1 MFKRV
6 VDVTRIHK
14 NSKEKI
20 NDTILIET
28 PVDII
33 VNGKPLVNI
42 ICLAKDLKYLGIG
55 FLYSIGIINA
65 FQDIEDISVDEVEN
79 KIFIYLKKDIEV
91 DLNLLQDNPVSR
103 VIDTSCGISSP
114 WREIIKSSLKKH
126 EVNLQRKNDFTINA
140 ETISSAIL
148 EMQKK
153 TPLFK
158 ETGGCHGAALFDQTG
173 RLIGVLEDIGRHNAL
188 DKIIGYALTKEIE
201 MNHTFLTTTG
211 RLTGDSVL
219 KAIRANVPILASL
232 SAAIESGVRL
242 AFGYGLTL
250 IGFVRGKKMNIYTH
264 PHRIKL

>member
-6 VDVTRIHK
+6 VDITRVHK
-14 NSKEKI
+14 NSLEKV
-20 NDTILIET
+20 NDIILIET
-28 PVDII
+28 PVDLI
-33 VNGKPLVNI
+33 VNGEPLVNI
-42 ICLAKDLKYLGIG
+42 VCLAKDLNYLGIG
-55 FLYSIGIINA
+55 FLYSVGIVNS
-65 FQDIEDISVDEVEN
+65 FTDIEDLSVDEVDN
-79 KIFIYLKKDIEV
+79 KIYIQLNNDIKV

-114 WREIIKSSLKKH
+114 WRNIIKKSLDNQ
-126 EVNLQRKNDFTINA
+126 NLSQRKNDDFRVSA
-140 ETISSAIL
+140 ETITNAVL

-158 ETGGCHGAALFDQTG
+158 ETGGCHGAAIFNQKGDM
-173 RLIGVLEDIGRHNAL
+173 IAVLEDIGRHNAI
-188 DKIIGYALTKEIE
+188 DKIIGYALSNNIDMT
-201 MNHTFLTTTG
+201 HHFLTTTG

-219 KAIRANVPILASL
+219 KTIRANIPILASL

-264 PHRIKL
+264 PHRVQV

>member
-6 VDVTRIHK
+6 VDITQIHK
-14 NSKEKI
+14 NTKKNI
-20 NDTILIET
+20 NDIILIET

-55 FLYSIGIINA
+55 FLYSIGMINS
-65 FQDIEDISVDEVEN
+65 FQDIENISVDEVEN
-79 KIFIYLKKDIEV
+79 KIDISLKKNIEV
-91 DLNLLQDNPVSR
+91 DFSLLQENPVSR

-114 WREIIKSSLKKH
+114 WREMIKSSLNKQKL
-126 EVNLQRKNDFTINA
+126 NFQKKNDFKVSA
-140 ETISSAIL
+140 ETISKAIL

-158 ETGGCHGAALFDQTG
+158 ETGGCHGAAIFDHTG
-173 RLIGVLEDIGRHNAL
+173 RLISVLEDIGRHNAI
-188 DKIIGYALTKEIE
+188 DKIIGYALSNKIE
-201 MNHTFLTTTG
+201 MSHIFLTTTG

-219 KAIRANVPILASL
+219 KAIRANIPILASL

-250 IGFVRGKKMNIYTH
+250 IGFVRGKKMNIYAH
-264 PHRIKL
+264 PHRIKV

>member
-6 VDVTRIHK
+6 VDITRFHK
-14 NSKEKI
+14 NSMEKV

-33 VNGKPLVNI
+33 VNGEPLVNI
-42 ICLAKDLKYLGIG
+42 VCLAKDLKYLGIG
-55 FLYSIGIINA
+55 FLYSIGIINS
-65 FQDIEDISVDEVEN
+65 FTDIEDLSVDEIDN
-79 KIFIYLKKDIEV
+79 KIYIQLKKNIEV
-91 DLNLLQDNPVSR
+91 DLDLLQNNPVSR

-114 WREIIKSSLKKH
+114 WRAIIKKSLDNQNLRYQKNENLNVNAEIISKA
-126 EVNLQRKNDFTINA
+126 V
-140 ETISSAIL
+140 L
-148 EMQKK
+148 EMQKS

-158 ETGGCHGAALFDQTG
+158 ETGGCHGAAIFKQTG
-173 RLIGVLEDIGRHNAL
+173 NLIAVLEDIGRHNAI
-188 DKIIGYALTKEIE
+188 DKIIGYALSKNID
-201 MNHTFLTTTG
+201 MSHIFLTTTG

-219 KAIRANVPILASL
+219 KAIRANIPILASL

-264 PHRIKL
+264 SHRVHV